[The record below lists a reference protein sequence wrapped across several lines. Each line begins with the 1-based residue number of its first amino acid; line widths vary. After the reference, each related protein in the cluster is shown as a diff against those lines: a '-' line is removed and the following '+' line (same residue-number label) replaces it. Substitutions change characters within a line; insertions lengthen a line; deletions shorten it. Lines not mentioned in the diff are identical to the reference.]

1 MLRSTPAAC
10 RPFAALL
17 TLLAGTLAT
26 HADEQAAPL
35 PAWHALTPQAAAA
48 LRVKDGTLTQVAVI
62 TTDHEQWVSLTI
74 DGLLV
79 DIMVEPFS
87 VRAPNF
93 EVLLRGPQGELTRY
107 DAPPPKTVRGAV
119 VGDPF
124 SRVYGAIDGPSVNL
138 TIIRPGH
145 QTTLIRSVTRVLPD
159 VPQSVHLIHT
169 AEQTMPVDGVC
180 GVDDAA
186 MGHVVPPAQH
196 IAQAPPL
203 LTDIPTPTDEHEE
216 HESSPLPPGS
226 DELALGL
233 FVTQVSFD
241 SDNEFYVAQGNSAN
255 NCIDYIDQMMVGVD
269 AVYRAQVGISYSV
282 NRIVLSPSATD
293 PFGSGTSASSRLV
306 DLRNVWES
314 SPYNSF
320 ERDVVQGIMGIDFDG
335 GTIGVAFICNNGG
348 CSGQVCARRNNFTC
362 PFGDGT
368 GADCGGY
375 SVVEDFNTA
384 GSLDQLGLSAH
395 EFGHNWGAQH
405 CNGESDCFIMC
416 TNIGGCM
423 GSALTFGSTS
433 RNSIISH
440 RNSRPCLHQSA
451 TTVYVRN
458 TFTGAELGT
467 VANPYI
473 TFRAGAY
480 GCETGGIMQVSPGTY
495 DGARSLHYL
504 ARPMTI
510 FGNGATSANPVR
522 LTR

>member
-1 MLRSTPAAC
+1 MIRTTFANTLTTRTLAATL
-10 RPFAALL
+10 ALL
-17 TLLAGTLAT
+17 SGAASL
-26 HADEQAAPL
+26 HADEQLPQ
-35 PAWHALTPQAAAA
+35 PAWQAMSPVAADA
-48 LRVKDGTLTQVAVI
+48 LRVAGGTMTQVTVI
-62 TTDHEQWVSLTI
+62 TTDHEQWVSLPI
-74 DGLLV
+74 DGVLV

-87 VRAPNF
+87 VRAPTF
-93 EVLLRGPQGELTRY
+93 EVFLRGEQGELTRY
-107 DAPPPKTVRGAV
+107 AAPRPKTVRGAV

-124 SRVYGAIDGPSVNL
+124 SRVYGSIDGPTVNL
-138 TIIRPGH
+138 TIVRPGH
-145 QTTLIRSVTRVLPD
+145 DTTLVRSVSRVLAGT
-159 VPQSVHLIHT
+159 PQDVHLVHT
-169 AEQTMPVDGVC
+169 ASQTLPVTGTC
-180 GVDDAA
+180 GINDAA
-186 MGHVVPPAQH
+186 MGNLVPPAQR
-196 IAQAPPL
+196 IMQAPPAAADIL
-203 LTDIPTPTDEHEE
+203 LEDDEHNDQ
-216 HESSPLPPGS
+216 PPPAPGNE
-226 DELALGL
+226 ELALGL

-241 SDNEFYVAQGNSAN
+241 SDNEFFVAQGSNAN
-255 NCIDYIDQMMVGVD
+255 NCIDYIDEMMVGVD

-282 NRIVLSPSATD
+282 NRIVLSSSPSD
-293 PFGSGTSASSRLV
+293 PFVSGTSASSRLV
-306 DLRNVWES
+306 DLRNIWEG
-314 SPYNSF
+314 SPYNGF

-335 GTIGVAFICNNGG
+335 NTIGVAYICNNGG
-348 CSGQVCARRNNFTC
+348 CSGQICARRNNFTC

-384 GSLDQLGLSAH
+384 GALDQIGLSAH

-416 TNIGGCM
+416 TSIGGCM
-423 GSALTFGSTS
+423 GSALTFGVSS

-451 TTVYVRN
+451 TTIYVRN
-458 TFTGAELGT
+458 TFAGPELGT

-480 GCETGGIMQVSPGTY
+480 GCETGGFMQVSPGTY

-510 FGNGATSANPVR
+510 IGNGATSANPVR